1 MNITNTKPIMPT
13 RAIVGDRS
21 RSPSAR
27 KRWIE
32 NTVTTIP
39 KPELLKATL
48 CQLAVLLVLV
58 VMISMTDKL
67 MAVSALVGGLIQIL
81 PQAWFS
87 WQAFK
92 YAGASNVDKVVQSM
106 YRGELGKVVMT
117 ATLFAILFTVDKQ
130 WNYLALFTTFLVM
143 IPLQWFLT
151 QKALRH

>member
-1 MNITNTKPIMPT
+1 
-13 RAIVGDRS
+13 
-21 RSPSAR
+21 
-27 KRWIE
+27 
-32 NTVTTIP
+32 VTTIP
-39 KPELLKATL
+39 KPALLKATL
-48 CQLAVLLVLV
+48 CQLTVLLVLV

-117 ATLFAILFTVDKQ
+117 ATLFAILFTVHKQ

>member
-1 MNITNTKPIMPT
+1 MPT

-39 KPELLKATL
+39 KPELLKATM

>member
-48 CQLAVLLVLV
+48 CQLATLLVLV

-67 MAVSALVGGLIQIL
+67 MAVSVLMGGLIQIL

-92 YAGASNVDKVVQSM
+92 YAGANNVDKVVQSM

>member
-1 MNITNTKPIMPT
+1 MPT
-13 RAIVGDRS
+13 RAIVGGPS
-21 RSPSAR
+21 WSPSAR

-58 VMISMTDKL
+58 VIISMTEKL

>member
-1 MNITNTKPIMPT
+1 MPT

-67 MAVSALVGGLIQIL
+67 MAVSVLVGGLIQIL

>member
-1 MNITNTKPIMPT
+1 M
-13 RAIVGDRS
+13 
-21 RSPSAR
+21 
-27 KRWIE
+27 
-32 NTVTTIP
+32 TTIP
-39 KPELLKATL
+39 KPELLKATMY
-48 CQLAVLLVLV
+48 QLAVLLVLV

-67 MAVSALVGGLIQIL
+67 MAVSALMGGLIQIL

-92 YAGASNVDKVVQSM
+92 YAGASNLDKVVQSM

>member
-1 MNITNTKPIMPT
+1 MPT
-13 RAIVGDRS
+13 RALVGDRS

>member
-1 MNITNTKPIMPT
+1 MPT
-13 RAIVGDRS
+13 RALVGDRS

-39 KPELLKATL
+39 KPELLKATMY
-48 CQLAVLLVLV
+48 QLAVLLVLV

-67 MAVSALVGGLIQIL
+67 MAVSALMGGLIQIL

-92 YAGASNVDKVVQSM
+92 YAGTSNVDTVVQSM

>member
-1 MNITNTKPIMPT
+1 MNIKDTIPIMPT
-13 RAIVGDRS
+13 RAIVGDPS

-39 KPELLKATL
+39 KPELLKATMY
-48 CQLAVLLVLV
+48 QLAVLLVLV

-67 MAVSALVGGLIQIL
+67 MAVSALMGGLIQIL

-143 IPLQWFLT
+143 IPLQWFLN

>member
-1 MNITNTKPIMPT
+1 MPT
-13 RAIVGDRS
+13 RALVGDRS

-48 CQLAVLLVLV
+48 CQLATLLVLV

-67 MAVSALVGGLIQIL
+67 MAVSVLMGGLIQIL

-87 WQAFK
+87 WQAFR
-92 YAGASNVDKVVQSM
+92 YAGANNVDKVVQSM

>member
-1 MNITNTKPIMPT
+1 M
-13 RAIVGDRS
+13 
-21 RSPSAR
+21 
-27 KRWIE
+27 E

-48 CQLAVLLVLV
+48 YQIAALLLVV
-58 VMISMTDKL
+58 AFIGMTDKL
-67 MAVSALVGGLIQIL
+67 MAVSALMGGLIQIL

-130 WNYLALFTTFLVM
+130 WNYIALFTTFLLM

>member
-48 CQLAVLLVLV
+48 CQLTVLLVLV

-117 ATLFAILFTVDKQ
+117 ATLFAILFTVHKQ

>member
-1 MNITNTKPIMPT
+1 MPT
-13 RAIVGDRS
+13 RALVGDRS

-48 CQLAVLLVLV
+48 CQLATLLVLV

-67 MAVSALVGGLIQIL
+67 MAVSVLMGGLIQIL

-92 YAGASNVDKVVQSM
+92 YAGANNVDKVVQSM
-106 YRGELGKVVMT
+106 YRGELGKVIMT
-117 ATLFAILFTVDKQ
+117 ATFFAILFTVDKQ